1 MEEDQFEI
9 EINDFCEFCYVEKRN
24 WVYLEE
30 DTASD
35 MFVFSWCLKLEKYHH
50 TIMLI
55 GIIYE
60 RLVLN
65 RNTDNSVGRGGKE
78 KYMCT
83 NVGRLDK
90 EVQACGSS
98 LVIAFIFSVK

>member
-1 MEEDQFEI
+1 
-9 EINDFCEFCYVEKRN
+9 
-24 WVYLEE
+24 
-30 DTASD
+30 
-35 MFVFSWCLKLEKYHH
+35 
-50 TIMLI
+50 MLI

-78 KYMCT
+78 KYMYT